1 VASWDDL
8 VTYVRVRY
16 EVMRSTDTELWF
28 NLPTSG
34 ERTQLVV
41 VRSVTGA
48 DGEAAAQIASPVGKL
63 SDLDLPQLLE
73 RAGENAIGGIVAT
86 DGVVVFRHAIPL
98 HEGELAAFDAPFQHV
113 VHVADQLE
121 EILTGRDDQ

>member
-1 VASWDDL
+1 
-8 VTYVRVRY
+8 
-16 EVMRSTDTELWF
+16 
-28 NLPTSG
+28 
-34 ERTQLVV
+34 
-41 VRSVTGA
+41 
-48 DGEAAAQIASPVGKL
+48 
-63 SDLDLPQLLE
+63 
-73 RAGENAIGGIVAT
+73 VAT